1 MGNRNTFETA
11 ARELL
16 PSLYRV
22 ALRFTGHAADAEDLV
37 SQTLLA
43 AAKGWH
49 TFDGR
54 MPKPWFMRVMRN
66 EHLHSLRR
74 AASRP
79 QTTDI
84 EAVPEIS
91 DTTDVWREVDVK
103 LVGERIVEELDKVP
117 DEYRV
122 AVVLC
127 DIEQMTYDEAA
138 KTLDVPVGTVR
149 SRLHRGR
156 HLLRQRL
163 AYLL

>member
-1 MGNRNTFETA
+1 MGNRHTFETA
-11 ARELL
+11 ARELI
-16 PSLYRV
+16 PALYRV
-22 ALRFTGHAADAEDLV
+22 ALRLTRHAADAEDLV

-54 MPKPWFMRVMRN
+54 LPKPWFMRVMRN
-66 EHLHSLRR
+66 EHLHCLRHR
-74 AASRP
+74 ASRP
-79 QTTDI
+79 QTTNIDDTP
-84 EAVPEIS
+84 EAS
-91 DTTDVWREVDVK
+91 DTTDVWREVDVR
-103 LVGERIVEELDKVP
+103 LVGERIIEELDKVP

-138 KTLDVPVGTVR
+138 KALDVPIGTVR